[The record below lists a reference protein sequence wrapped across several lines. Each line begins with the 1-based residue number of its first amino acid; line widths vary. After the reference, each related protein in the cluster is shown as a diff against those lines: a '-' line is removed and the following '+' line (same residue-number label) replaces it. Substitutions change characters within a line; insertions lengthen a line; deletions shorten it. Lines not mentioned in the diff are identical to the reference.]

1 MARNVND
8 IIKSFRESVAANS
21 NNARLNSSIHAAP
34 GPIAARHTLNKIA
47 ILRIQ
52 EFLQALSAS

>member
-8 IIKSFRESVAANS
+8 IIKSLRESVAAKS
-21 NNARLNSSIHAAP
+21 KNARLNSSIHAAA
-34 GPIAARHTLNKIA
+34 GPIAARNAVNRIA